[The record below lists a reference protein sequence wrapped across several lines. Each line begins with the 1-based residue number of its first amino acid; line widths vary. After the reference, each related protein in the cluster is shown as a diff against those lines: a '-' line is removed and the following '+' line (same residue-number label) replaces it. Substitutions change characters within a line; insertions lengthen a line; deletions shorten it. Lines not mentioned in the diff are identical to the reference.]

1 MIKLKKGIRIEILE
15 KYGFEKRYNE
25 KTGKV
30 SYYIHKDLNRKV
42 LAKERIFEASK
53 RTNNSQYAMAVA
65 TGATTPMYLP
75 RINFRN
81 YYSTKEMDLLFDLIK
96 DDIVEKIEEGGN

>member
-1 MIKLKKGIRIEILE
+1 MIKLKKGIRIEVLE
-15 KYGFEKRYNE
+15 KYGFEKRYDE

-30 SYYIHKDLNRKV
+30 SYYTHKDINRNVDVK
-42 LAKERIFEASK
+42 KRIFEPSK
-53 RTNNSQYAMAVA
+53 NTNNIQSAMTVA
-65 TGATTPMYLP
+65 MMATVPMYLP